1 VLGDVGKELQAFWS
15 DIEPEL
21 SAFGEQFH
29 IRGQCGVEDGMD
41 ESLVEIEH
49 EELFFVLSGWMGD

>member
-1 VLGDVGKELQAFWS
+1 VLGDVGKELQALWS

-21 SAFGEQFH
+21 SAFGEKFH
-29 IRGQCGVEDGMD
+29 ICGQCGVKDRMD